1 MAIVEIRTYKIFISY
16 FSNLT
21 LKHKYTYE
29 IKLKNSEEICNCEK
43 TVLKKYSKKRK

>member
-43 TVLKKYSKKRK
+43 TVLKKIL